1 MAHVFADLILER
13 SQESAPIGA
22 ALQLN
27 GALPGY
33 RPFSAVCQHGDT
45 VHYMVREVDQ
55 TGRPTGAWE
64 LGRGTYRLLN
74 GFSTL
79 GRDLILASSMPT
91 GGAVPFGDADKLV
104 QLACVAPS
112 HSTVQSDWREAL
124 DIETRPGTII
134 ETASNTVPKGYYKCD
149 GSKRNRVSDAR
160 LYVEIGTKYGA
171 GDGATT
177 FNLPVFTSTRQG
189 CMVCVKY

>member
-1 MAHVFADLILER
+1 MAHVFADLILES

-33 RPFSAVCQHGDT
+33 RPFSAVCAHGDT

-64 LGRGTYRLLN
+64 LGRGTYRRLN

-79 GRDLILASSMPT
+79 GRDMVLGSSVANN
-91 GGAVPFGDADKLV
+91 GAVPFADGRKLV
-104 QLACVAPS
+104 QLACVAPNNPA
-112 HSTVQSDWREAL
+112 VQADWREAL

-134 ETASNTVPKGYYKCD
+134 ETASNSVPKGYYKCD
-149 GSKRNRVSDAR
+149 GSKRNRVSDVR

-177 FNLPVFTSTRQG
+177 FNLPTFSSTRQG
-189 CMVCVKY
+189 CMVCIKY